1 MSMSLIS
8 RRRFLTLPLGVFLA
22 SRSGAFAQAQVT
34 RANYAADIGILYD
47 MLTLQLQGT
56 IEENVNRA
64 TGEYRVVANG
74 LGPGIANRVDSVG
87 ILRNGRWAPV
97 RSESWFDIRGR
108 QSRTEVAYDWRK
120 RQIQYSARVETFF
133 LRRLRIVN
141 DALSLTDGTHVDD
154 VMSAT
159 LNYADGRWP
168 ADPDGAYRTL
178 VVRRQ
183 RADNEGPDD
192 VAKSY
197 RAEVVP
203 FDLRAAPDTAG
214 KSTALFDLTRFSSW
228 AKSSHPARIVFG
240 VTRRPEL
247 ITTSMIL
254 GTSVTIR
261 FTAS

>member
-1 MSMSLIS
+1 MSLIS
-8 RRRFLTLPLGVFLA
+8 RRRFLTVPLGFLLA
-22 SRSGAFAQAQVT
+22 TRSSAFAQPQLT
-34 RANYAADIGILYD
+34 RANYAAYIGILYD

-56 IEENVNRA
+56 IEETVDRG
-64 TGEYRVVANG
+64 TGEYRVVAKG
-74 LGPGIANRVDSVG
+74 LGPGIANRADSIG
-87 ILRNGRWAPV
+87 ILRNGRWTPV

-108 QSRTEVAYDWRK
+108 QSRTEVAYDWRN

-141 DALSLTDGTHVDD
+141 DVLSLADGSHVDD

-183 RADNEGPDD
+183 RGDNEGPDD

-203 FDLRAAPDTAG
+203 FDLRAAPETSG

-228 AKSSHPARIVFG
+228 AKSSQPARIVFG